1 MGSGPSKH
9 DDATALLC
17 GPLGE
22 SLRGWPLERVRMANR
37 VFRHSGQG
45 FLVYVEDVVRLIDV
59 PRQTAVAICRAMSR
73 NPRKDS
79 VNVLTLLSVWTTL
92 INAGSAQ
99 RTTAKIIRGRKRN
112 VFSDASLKINQKSEI
127 DIFRICCI
135 VLRFNNLVLKGSKYK
150 KIN

>member
-92 INAGSAQ
+92 INAGSASL
-99 RTTAKIIRGRKRN
+99 IIRCHLFSGTLPCRQRGRRG
-112 VFSDASLKINQKSEI
+112 EI
-127 DIFRICCI
+127 ERYHRT
-135 VLRFNNLVLKGSKYK
+135 V
-150 KIN
+150 